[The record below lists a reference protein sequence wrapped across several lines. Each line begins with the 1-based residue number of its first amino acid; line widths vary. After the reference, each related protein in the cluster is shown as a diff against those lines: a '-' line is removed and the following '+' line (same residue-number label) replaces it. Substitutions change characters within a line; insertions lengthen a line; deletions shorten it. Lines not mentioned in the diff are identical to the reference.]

1 MILKRFLFGV
11 IWVCFVVYAFVLAPP
26 DRPDTFTLITHLSTG
41 QWNGIN
47 PWIVALFDAMGV
59 WPLVYFGVLF
69 ADGDGQRVRA
79 WPFAIAS
86 LAVGAFALL
95 PYLALRTPHQDWS
108 GVKGWGLRIW
118 DSRWI
123 GVLGLV
129 GAITCL
135 GFGLTQGDGA
145 DFIQQ
150 WQTSRFIH
158 VMSLDFCML
167 SLLFPTLVRD
177 DLARRGMDNSPLFWL
192 TLLPL
197 LGPCVYLIARSP
209 LGSPAPE
216 QVLPIQGDQ
225 A

>member
-1 MILKRFLFGV
+1 MLRKFLFGAV
-11 IWVCFVVYAFVLAPP
+11 WVGFVVYAFVFAPP
-26 DRPDTFTLITHLSTG
+26 DRPDTVALITHLSTG
-41 QWNGIN
+41 QWDGIN
-47 PWIVALFDAMGV
+47 PWIIALFNAMGV

-95 PYLALRTPHQDWS
+95 PYLVLRNPHQNWS
-108 GVKGWGLRIW
+108 GVKSWGLKIW

-129 GAITCL
+129 GAIACL
-135 GFGLTQGDGA
+135 SFGLTQGNVP
-145 DFIQQ
+145 DFIRQ

-158 VMSLDFCML
+158 VMSLDFCLL

-177 DLARRGMDNSPLFWL
+177 DMARRGMDSSPLFWL
-192 TLLPL
+192 TAVPL
-197 LGPCVYLIARSP
+197 LGPCVYLIVRSP
-209 LGSPAPE
+209 LVALNLEKSDSVQSDRA
-216 QVLPIQGDQ
+216 
-225 A
+225 

>member
-1 MILKRFLFGV
+1 MLRKFLFGA
-11 IWVCFVVYAFVLAPP
+11 IWIGFVVYAFIFAPP
-26 DRPDTFTLITHLSTG
+26 DRPDTVALITHLSTG
-41 QWNGIN
+41 QWDGIN
-47 PWIVALFDAMGV
+47 PWIIALFNAMGV
-59 WPLVYFGVLF
+59 CPLVYFGVLF
-69 ADGDGQRVRA
+69 VDGDGQRVRA

-95 PYLALRTPHQDWS
+95 PYLVLRTPHQNWS
-108 GVKGWGLRIW
+108 GVKSWGLKIW

-129 GAITCL
+129 GALACL
-135 GFGLTQGDGA
+135 GFGLTQGDGS

-177 DLARRGMDNSPLFWL
+177 DLARRGMENSPLFWL
-192 TLLPL
+192 TILPL
-197 LGPCVYLIARSP
+197 LGPCIYLILRSP
-209 LGSPAPE
+209 LGSLSPE
-216 QVLPIQGDQ
+216 KALPIEHKRV
-225 A
+225 